1 MKKSIF
7 VLALIATIPLSGCEQ
22 YQKVARNK
30 LTLMGGN
37 FKVTYAAGTHVKTW
51 IIRGGKVTSEP
62 KKGYY
67 FFWATVGGKEKYVQ
81 VPIERTYIEEM

>member
-1 MKKSIF
+1 MKKIVF
-7 VLALIATIPLSGCEQ
+7 AIAMVALMSLSGCEQ

-37 FKVTYAAGTHVKTW
+37 FRVTYAAGSHVKTW
-51 IIRGGKVTSEP
+51 LIKGGKVTSEP

-67 FFWATVGGKEKYVQ
+67 FFWAIVNGKEKYVQ